1 MGMKF
6 GIFAGL
12 HGDEQAGTLAVHEL
26 VRWAAEQ
33 PEELHDDELDFSTLL
48 CDRTGRSLNTRHS
61 QSGFDLNREFWVGSS
76 EPEVQYLE
84 RELPRREV
92 MKASSPCTRTT
103 PPTAA
108 MALSSGSL
116 LSEYLLEP
124 ALADAHEVL
133 PRNDAYV
140 IDGFNAS
147 RGIIKEGYRGAL
159 SAPPEQRPHALEVVF
174 ETPALAPMDQQVK
187 ATVIAVKT
195 MLVKYRELQAYAP
208 NLCSPHHSS
217 CRVAD
222 MFCLGFTLSLG
233 FTITYLSLVVLLPLA
248 ALAWK
253 SSLRWCGGLAAHADR
268 CACD

>member
-1 MGMKF
+1 MSTLSRIQFTGDYAGRPLSRSRMTLSSIPQQGSLFIPKIVSKPLKAGYGMKF

-33 PEELHDDELDFSTLL
+33 PEELHDYELHFYPV
-48 CDRTGRSLNTRHS
+48 CNPTGCSLNTRHS

-84 RELPRREV
+84 RELRAE
-92 MKASSPCTRTT
+92 KYEGII
-103 PPTAA
+103 
-108 MALSSGSL
+108 ALHSDDTSDGCYGFVSGSL

-147 RGIIKEGYRGAL
+147 RGIIKEGYHGVL

-195 MLVKYRELQAYAP
+195 MLAKYRELQAYAP
-208 NLCSPHHSS
+208 NL
-217 CRVAD
+217 
-222 MFCLGFTLSLG
+222 
-233 FTITYLSLVVLLPLA
+233 
-248 ALAWK
+248 
-253 SSLRWCGGLAAHADR
+253 
-268 CACD
+268 